1 MNQNIFL
8 AVCVCGSMM
17 NCLGRSCLPLG
28 SPGGMFRAFKTSF
41 QQGCHHKVSSQN
53 IFLIFF
59 GRFRGNGTKLLNFD
73 VSNPNVAKFL
83 LKFFSYYPQFV
94 QPPSGSASSPGIM
107 PIPPP
112 HSKFAWL
119 CANYGSCADEQ
130 LGYSHFSNQC
140 YEFELFVIQI
150 RHNEHC
156 MYSDLDPT

>member
-59 GRFRGNGTKLLNFD
+59 WSFSWKQNET
-73 VSNPNVAKFL
+73 AKFRCF
-83 LKFFSYYPQFV
+83 KSKCCEIFAKVFFVLSLV
-94 QPPSGSASSPGIM
+94 CSAPLWLGIFSWNFAYSSSPLKICMAVCKIM
-107 PIPPP
+107 VLVQMNSWATPTIQT
-112 HSKFAWL
+112 SVT
-119 CANYGSCADEQ
+119 N
-130 LGYSHFSNQC
+130 SN
-140 YEFELFVIQI
+140 FL
-150 RHNEHC
+150 
-156 MYSDLDPT
+156 